1 MPLNQS
7 AELIKFLLDCQALK
21 FGDFTLKSGAKSPF
35 FIDLGQVK
43 TGRQLDVLGGFM
55 AAAIRERYSDTTIVF
70 GPAYKGIALAA
81 TAATAFWR
89 LCGRDLGVLFDRKE
103 AKAHGEGGSYIGNL
117 PTPADRIVLIDDV
130 LTSGQ
135 TKREAIASLQKT
147 FGVTK
152 VAILVV
158 VDRRSKAGA
167 ASDDLEFSSLLN
179 IQTLGAYL
187 VETGDDRAAL
197 IKKWWETA
205 Q

>member
-1 MPLNQS
+1 MQPDHS

-35 FIDLGQVK
+35 FIDLGQVR
-43 TGRQLDVLGGFM
+43 TGRQLDVLGDFM
-55 AAAIRERYSDTTIVF
+55 AAAIRERYSGTTIVF

-103 AKAHGEGGSYIGNL
+103 AKAHGEGGSYIGTR
-117 PTPADRIVLIDDV
+117 PTPADRILLVDDV
-130 LTSGQ
+130 LTSGL

-147 FGVTK
+147 FGVTE

-167 ASDDLEFSSLLN
+167 AGDDLEFSSLLN

-187 VETGDDRAAL
+187 AETGDDRAAL
-197 IKKWWETA
+197 IKKWWETS